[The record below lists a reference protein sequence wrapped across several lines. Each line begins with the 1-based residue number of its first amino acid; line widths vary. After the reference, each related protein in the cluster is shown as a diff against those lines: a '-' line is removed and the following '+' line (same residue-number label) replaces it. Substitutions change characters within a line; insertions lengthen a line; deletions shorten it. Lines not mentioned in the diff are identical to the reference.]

1 MTNPP
6 KTLDANQAPP
16 ELDLESVENTSTPT
30 RRHESAEFDANSDF
44 ENFQFSET
52 LGKYVAYQKSI
63 ERPKIV
69 NSELLDGVDRISRSI
84 EGCIMLAESALGSSK
99 SEQSPKTSNQR
110 CPRMGNMFSGI
121 DRVDS
126 TLINC
131 INMAENT
138 LQHKKQNSV
147 GNP

>member
-1 MTNPP
+1 M
-6 KTLDANQAPP
+6 L
-16 ELDLESVENTSTPT
+16 TPT
-30 RRHESAEFDANSDF
+30 SANKSAESDINLNS
-44 ENFQFSET
+44 ENFQFSQT
-52 LGKYVAYQKSI
+52 LGKYVAYLKSI

-121 DRVDS
+121 DQVDS
-126 TLINC
+126 TLIDC